1 MKPFDFTTYLQHKIK
16 PTVLNRAIF
25 ITRNSEQV
33 SKILQ
38 SVPTKSTEYEIK
50 ICACFIIQNYK
61 NAMPVYLRWR
71 KVFGPMAA
79 MNFARNI
86 APNWKDPVNE
96 FWDAR
101 MEYAKQIYGDYA
113 VNTK

>member
-1 MKPFDFTTYLQHKIK
+1 MKPFDFTTYLQHKTK

-38 SVPTKSTEYEIK
+38 SVPTKSTEYEI
-50 ICACFIIQNYK
+50 IACAYFIVQNYK

-86 APNWKDPVNE
+86 APKWKDSVNE

-101 MEYAKQIYGDYA
+101 TKYAKQIYGKHA
-113 VNTK
+113 VNSK